1 MLPCQ
6 TSVPTLCDEK
16 VIWLHKQSEVRDSIV
31 HFFYV
36 YIPKWGWHTG
46 FLFSCQ
52 VSLSQWCLLFCFGSF
67 CPDNVFTR
75 ESHGQVSSAVR
86 SGVSPIYLSP
96 CVGVTNSRW
105 MLVNNMLS
113 RVSLFSWRIPKR
125 CKNVVNVW
133 LKVSLAGLH
142 ISDSF
147 VYQRN
152 TITLKNEER
161 FAVLYI
167 RWCLFSILT
176 LQVTSEGATSTGFC
190 TYM

>member
-1 MLPCQ
+1 M
-6 TSVPTLCDEK
+6 
-16 VIWLHKQSEVRDSIV
+16 RDSSLQ
-31 HFFYV
+31 FFMFTF
-36 YIPKWGWHTG
+36 PNKGDTLD
-46 FLFSCQ
+46 LFS
-52 VSLSQWCLLFCFGSF
+52 LSGLSISKVFFFLLWFALTIYSPESF
-67 CPDNVFTR
+67 M
-75 ESHGQVSSAVR
+75 GSSALQYEVEWVPFTFH
-86 SGVSPIYLSP
+86 SMWGVKKSK
-96 CVGVTNSRW
+96 W
-105 MLVNNMLS
+105 MLVNNNMLS
-113 RVSLFSWRIPKR
+113 HYFLFWRIQKKKR

-152 TITLKNEER
+152 TIALKIEER

-167 RWCLFSILT
+167 KWCLFSILT

>member
-1 MLPCQ
+1 MFTFPNKGD
-6 TSVPTLCDEK
+6 TLD
-16 VIWLHKQSEVRDSIV
+16 
-31 HFFYV
+31 FFSLSGFSFLMV
-36 YIPKWGWHTG
+36 
-46 FLFSCQ
+46 FLFF
-52 VSLSQWCLLFCFGSF
+52 SLFLF

-75 ESHGQVSSAVR
+75 ESHGQVSSAVW
-86 SGVSPIYLSP
+86 SWVSPIYLSP
-96 CVGVTNSRW
+96 CVGVRNSKW
-105 MLVNNMLS
+105 MLVNNNMLS
-113 RVSLFSWRIPKR
+113 RYFLFWRIPKR

-152 TITLKNEER
+152 TITLKKEER

>member
-1 MLPCQ
+1 MFTFPNKGD
-6 TSVPTLCDEK
+6 TLD
-16 VIWLHKQSEVRDSIV
+16 
-31 HFFYV
+31 
-36 YIPKWGWHTG
+36 
-46 FLFSCQ
+46 LFS
-52 VSLSQWCLLFCFGSF
+52 LSGLSISKVFFFVLVF
-67 CPDNVFTR
+67 PDNVFTR
-75 ESHGQVSSAVR
+75 EFYGQFCSAIW
-86 SGVSPIYLSP
+86 SGVSPIYLSLY
-96 CVGVTNSRW
+96 VGVKKSKW
-105 MLVNNMLS
+105 MLVNNDMLS
-113 RVSLFSWRIPKR
+113 HYFFSEESKKR

-152 TITLKNEER
+152 TIALKIEER

-167 RWCLFSILT
+167 KWCLFSILT